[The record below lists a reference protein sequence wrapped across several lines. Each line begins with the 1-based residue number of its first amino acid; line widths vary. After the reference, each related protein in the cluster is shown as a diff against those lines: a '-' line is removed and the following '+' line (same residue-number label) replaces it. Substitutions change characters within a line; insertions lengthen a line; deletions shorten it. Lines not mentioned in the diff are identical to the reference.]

1 MKKYCIEWETCF
13 CEDYPERSG
22 NFTVEAESEKEAI
35 SKAQVPF
42 HSVIIGLNEIKESVV
57 TSGEDKLQE
66 KASCGV

>member
-22 NFTVEAESEKEAI
+22 NFTVEAGSEKEAI

-42 HSVIIGLNEIKESVV
+42 HSVIIGIHEIKASVV
-57 TSGEDKLQE
+57 TSDEDNLQE